1 MNQHPQTCMVGWI
14 DGLLCVCVCV
24 CVSERE
30 RERERAKYEEEEK
43 KMIASDW
50 LVIMI
55 CQGGG
60 T

>member
-1 MNQHPQTCMVGWI
+1 MVGWI